1 MTFSDAI
8 KNSVLGAF
16 KATNLTTSNI
26 LLTLLIASVLGI
38 YIYVIYRVNTKSS
51 FYSRTFNKTLGMLP
65 VITAGI
71 LLAMQS
77 NLVISLG
84 MVGALSI
91 VRFRNAVKDPMD
103 LTFLFWS
110 ISVGIVAGAG
120 LFELAGII
128 SVVLTILTFGFDLL
142 PAFRAPYLLVI
153 AAESADMEQDIWNEI
168 RVVSKGAK
176 LRSRNVTKHSA
187 ELVVEIKLGK
197 DYSVVDRISA
207 IDGVYGVNL
216 LSHDGEVRF

>member
-8 KNSVLGAF
+8 KNSVLEMFDSSG
-16 KATNLTTSNI
+16 LTTTNI
-26 LLTLLIASVLGI
+26 VFTLAAAIVLGF
-38 YIYVIYRVNTKSS
+38 YIYGIYRLSVKSS
-51 FYSRTFNKTLGMLP
+51 FYSRTFNKSLALLP
-65 VITAGI
+65 LITACI

-110 ISVGIVAGAG
+110 ISEGIIIGAG
-120 LFELAGII
+120 LFELAAIF
-128 SVVLTILTFGFDLL
+128 SVAFTVMVFALDLL
-142 PAFRAPYLLVI
+142 PSFRAPYLLVI
-153 AAESADMEQDIWNEI
+153 AAESVAVEEDVWNEI
-168 RVVSKGAK
+168 KTVARGAK
-176 LRSRNVTKHSA
+176 LRSRNVTKNSL
-187 ELVVEIKLGK
+187 ELVVEIKMNE
-197 DYSVVDRISA
+197 DYSVVNRIA
-207 IDGVYGVNL
+207 EIEGVYGVNL